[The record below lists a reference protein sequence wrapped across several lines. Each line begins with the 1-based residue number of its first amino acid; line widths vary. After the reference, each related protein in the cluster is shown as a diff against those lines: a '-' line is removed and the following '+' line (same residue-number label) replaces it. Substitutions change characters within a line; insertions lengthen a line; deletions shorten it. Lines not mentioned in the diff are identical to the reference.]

1 MRHEVSS
8 RRERVSG
15 VVSFAAAAALLLA
28 FASDASGGNCKFQTF
43 PVGGVAF
50 GLYSPFDGAPKD
62 AASVTF
68 QVFCTPNTTGR
79 LELTTG
85 GSGTFNSRQMTSA
98 GNTLTYNLYTD
109 ASRATVW
116 DDANSG
122 ATVIL
127 FDADSSSKTFDV
139 TIYGRIS
146 AGQDAA
152 AGSYSD
158 SVNASLYQ
166 GNTLEETYGNIPIT
180 ATVENQ
186 CTVDSFSLNFG
197 TYDPLAS
204 NAAAPLDAATSI
216 VAYCTRGTS
225 ATISL
230 SAGLSYA
237 AGARRM
243 TGPVGAFMSYNIFT
257 DSARTVEWN
266 SVNTVARTSTS
277 KTVPLGGLSGV
288 PGYGRIP
295 AGQNVRAG
303 NYTDTVVATVNY

>member
-8 RRERVSG
+8 RRERGSG
-15 VVSFAAAAALLLA
+15 AASLVAIGLVLLA
-28 FASDASGGNCKFQTF
+28 FASDAFGGNCKFQTF

-50 GLYSPFDGAPKD
+50 GLYSPFDGAPTD

-68 QVFCTPNTTGR
+68 QIFCTPNTTGR

-85 GSGTFNSRQMTSA
+85 GSGTFSSRQMTSGA
-98 GNTLTYNLYTD
+98 NTLNYNLYTD

-116 DDANSG
+116 NDANSG
-122 ATVIL
+122 ATVVS
-127 FDADSSSKTFDV
+127 FSADSSSKTFDV

-146 AGQDAA
+146 AGQDVT
-152 AGSYSD
+152 AGSYTD
-158 SVNASLYQ
+158 FVNASLYQ
-166 GNTLEETYGNIPIT
+166 GNSLEETYANIPVA

-197 TYDPLAS
+197 TYDPLS
-204 NAAAPLDAATSI
+204 LNAAAPLDAATSI

-230 SAGLSYA
+230 SSGLSYA
-237 AGARRM
+237 GGARRM
-243 TGPVGAFMSYNIFT
+243 TGPAGAFMRYNIFR

-266 SVNTVARTSTS
+266 SVNTVVQTSTS

-288 PGYGRIP
+288 PGYGRVP